1 MLVCNTSSCGNLK
14 QEMKVDSMEDFE
26 ARIKELEAEVL
37 KLKDEVF
44 YWRTAFD
51 RALVA
56 YTTLERKI
64 DGKPELY

>member
-1 MLVCNTSSCGNLK
+1 
-14 QEMKVDSMEDFE
+14 MKVDSMEDFE

>member
-1 MLVCNTSSCGNLK
+1 MTEL
-14 QEMKVDSMEDFE
+14 E
-26 ARIKELEAEVL
+26 ARIAELEAEVK
-37 KLKDEVF
+37 KLNDEVF

-56 YTTLERKI
+56 YTKLERKH

>member
-1 MLVCNTSSCGNLK
+1 MNEL
-14 QEMKVDSMEDFE
+14 E
-26 ARIKELEAEVL
+26 ARIKELEAEVA

-56 YTTLERKI
+56 FTNLERKL
-64 DGKPELY
+64 DGKPEEY

>member
-1 MLVCNTSSCGNLK
+1 MMNEL
-14 QEMKVDSMEDFE
+14 E
-26 ARIKELEAEVL
+26 ARIKELEAEVKQL
-37 KLKDEVF
+37 NDEVF

-56 YTTLERKI
+56 YTKLERKH

>member
-1 MLVCNTSSCGNLK
+1 MNEL
-14 QEMKVDSMEDFE
+14 E
-26 ARIKELEAEVL
+26 ARIKELEAEVK
-37 KLKDEVF
+37 KLNDEVF

-56 YTTLERKI
+56 YNRLERKH

>member
-1 MLVCNTSSCGNLK
+1 MSEL
-14 QEMKVDSMEDFE
+14 E
-26 ARIKELEAEVL
+26 ARIKELEAEVA

-56 YTTLERKI
+56 FTNLERKL
-64 DGKPELY
+64 DGKPEEY

>member
-1 MLVCNTSSCGNLK
+1 MNEL
-14 QEMKVDSMEDFE
+14 E
-26 ARIKELEAEVL
+26 ANVKELEAEVL
-37 KLKDEVF
+37 KLKDEIF

-56 YTTLERKI
+56 YTKLERKV